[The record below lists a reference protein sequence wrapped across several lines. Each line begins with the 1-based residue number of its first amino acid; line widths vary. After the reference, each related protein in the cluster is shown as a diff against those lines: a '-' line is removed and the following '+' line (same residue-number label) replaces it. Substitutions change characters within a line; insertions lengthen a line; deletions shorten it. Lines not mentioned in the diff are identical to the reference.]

1 MHTHAEGS
9 VRVRGRKRTW
19 KRNREA
25 RVEAEVTAAAVVSL
39 FGMRATDAA
48 RELGVSRSTLQRICR
63 RLGIERWPCKTR
75 QEAAEAVALGF
86 FVD

>member
-19 KRNREA
+19 KRDKET
-25 RVEAEVTAAAVVSL
+25 RVMGDVTAATVVAL
-39 FGMRATDAA
+39 FCLRAADAA

-75 QEAAEAVALGF
+75 REAAEAVALGF